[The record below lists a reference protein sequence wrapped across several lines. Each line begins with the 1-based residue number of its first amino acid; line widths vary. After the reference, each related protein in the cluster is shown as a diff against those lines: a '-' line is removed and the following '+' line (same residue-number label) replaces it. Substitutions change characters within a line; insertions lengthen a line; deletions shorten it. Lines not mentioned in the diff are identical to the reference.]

1 MRKVVQVNGKNI
13 YVYRKG
19 HEKKHLG
26 RTFVKYWKD
35 GKVQLP
41 SDGNHRLQVD
51 KTGKIRVFTNPSLD
65 RRRIPHRILGLSR
78 QIHRKN
84 YLDIKN
90 TLKEKMPH
98 LLEDPFYKMFP
109 LLIMSTPPSINC
121 EKRRFMCIQTLNM
134 YYFGVKIMRM
144 L

>member
-51 KTGKIRVFTNPSLD
+51 KTGKIVTIFFPIIKTN
-65 RRRIPHRILGLSR
+65 IQKNIL
-78 QIHRKN
+78 
-84 YLDIKN
+84 
-90 TLKEKMPH
+90 T
-98 LLEDPFYKMFP
+98 F
-109 LLIMSTPPSINC
+109 
-121 EKRRFMCIQTLNM
+121 
-134 YYFGVKIMRM
+134 
-144 L
+144 

>member
-98 LLEDPFYKMFP
+98 LLEDR
-109 LLIMSTPPSINC
+109 SILQNISITNH
-121 EKRRFMCIQTLNM
+121 E
-134 YYFGVKIMRM
+134 
-144 L
+144 